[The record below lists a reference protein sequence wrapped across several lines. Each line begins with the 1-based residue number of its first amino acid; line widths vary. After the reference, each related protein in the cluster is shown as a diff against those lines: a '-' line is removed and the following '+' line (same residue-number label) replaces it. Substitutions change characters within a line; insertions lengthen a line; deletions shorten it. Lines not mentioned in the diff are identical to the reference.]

1 MNEAL
6 IDEVAYHGV
15 IFNRQNYYLNGSNN
29 GNGVG
34 KYETKDEAWQ
44 IIAMKLRT
52 DG

>member
-15 IFNRQNYYLNGSNN
+15 IFNRQNYYLN